1 MTRHRYRQEALSLEG
16 ATPRDYNPQGLQLA
30 GPRQGWLALDGGA
43 LGPLF
48 NTDTTYHPNTDEHHH
63 DDDTARTDRRG

>member
-48 NTDTTYHPNTDEHHH
+48 NDHGDDTTRSTPTP
-63 DDDTARTDRRG
+63 